1 MITIRK
7 LIFLT
12 DCYRDFAGDIQAI
25 LDDLYEESPWTFEQT
40 FADLLRE
47 ESVYYLAFT
56 EEQKVVG
63 FLALSVVMDEI
74 EITNIGVAKAYQ
86 SQGIASLLL
95 KQLTK
100 LEGKIF
106 LEVRASNERARHLY
120 EKFEFEAF
128 YQRKN
133 YYQNPQE
140 DAILMKREK

>member
-1 MITIRK
+1 M
-7 LIFLT
+7 T

-25 LDDLYEESPWTFEQT
+25 LDELYEVSPWTFEQT

-47 ESVYYLAFT
+47 ETVYYLAFS
-56 EEQKVVG
+56 EDQKVLG

-74 EITNIGVAKAYQ
+74 EITNIAVAKAYQ

-95 KQLTK
+95 KQLAE
-100 LEGKIF
+100 LDGKIF
-106 LEVRASNERARHLY
+106 LEVRASNDKARRLY
-120 EKFEFEAF
+120 EKFEFEAY
-128 YQRKN
+128 YQRKG

>member
-7 LIFLT
+7 LNFLT
-12 DCYRDFAGDIQAI
+12 DCYRDFALDIQAI
-25 LDDLYEESPWTFEQT
+25 LDELYDVPPWTFDQT

-47 ESVYYLAFT
+47 ETVYYLAFS
-56 EEQKVVG
+56 EDQKVLG

-74 EITNIGVAKAYQ
+74 EITNIAVAKAYQ

-95 KQLTK
+95 KQLA
-100 LEGKIF
+100 EIDGKIF
-106 LEVRASNERARHLY
+106 LEVRASNDKARRLY
-120 EKFEFEAF
+120 EKFEFEAY
-128 YQRKN
+128 YQRKD